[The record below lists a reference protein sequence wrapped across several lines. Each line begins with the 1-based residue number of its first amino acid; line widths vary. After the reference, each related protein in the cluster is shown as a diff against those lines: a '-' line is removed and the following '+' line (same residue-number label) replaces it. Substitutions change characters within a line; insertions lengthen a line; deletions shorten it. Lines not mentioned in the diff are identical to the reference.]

1 MIPGKFGDEDA
12 LLFEIEIITA
22 DGLELAEDAMFD
34 TGFSY
39 WLAIDNQDID
49 GLGWI
54 LLERQTLLTAWGDLD
69 FDIYAGKV
77 KIQDQE
83 FDIPVHV
90 GQGLPEV
97 LLGRQWLKTRRLLVD
112 MPSGLL
118 MLGG

>member
-1 MIPGKFGDEDA
+1 M
-12 LLFEIEIITA
+12 
-22 DGLELAEDAMFD
+22 
-34 TGFSY
+34 TGA
-39 WLAIDNQDID
+39 LAIDNQNID

-54 LLERQTLLTAWGDLD
+54 LLERQTLLTAQGDLD

-77 KIQDQE
+77 KIQAQE
-83 FDIPVHV
+83 FDFPVHV
-90 GQGLPEV
+90 GQRLREV